1 MSNICRWKNPFA
13 LVFLLACFLV
23 CAAAMGGAAANR
35 GAAALMSAPA
45 KLVVEIPSQP
55 EVNDPPKFE
64 SITVDFPVKEGNLP
78 GIDTDQPRG
87 CVRVAVMISFLV
99 SDPDNDKVT
108 VMVDLD
114 GDGKFNDFKKKTKAD
129 KAVVWKKKFTEVG
142 EVWIKYKACDV
153 KGLCTATLKF
163 KLEMITCPPKIVE
176 FATKTERVGSGDR
189 VFMTLRSSD
198 PQDDMVRYE
207 ADWDDDGAYE
217 EVTPYGKPS
226 KRITLKHTFSTS
238 TSHVISARVCDALDG
253 CSEVER
259 RTVVVKSLEE

>member
-1 MSNICRWKNPFA
+1 MSNIYLWKHPFM
-13 LVFLLACFLV
+13 LVFLLAGFIV
-23 CAAAMGGAAANR
+23 CAAAMGGVAASG

-55 EVNDPPKFE
+55 DVNDPPKFE
-64 SITVDFPVKEGNLP
+64 NITVDFPVKEGNLP
-78 GIDTDQPRG
+78 GIDTDKPRG
-87 CVRVAVMISFLV
+87 CVRVAVKISFLV

-114 GDGKFNDFKKKTKAD
+114 GDGKYNDFKKKTKAG
-129 KAVVWKKKFTEVG
+129 KAVVWNKKFKEVG

-163 KLEMITCPPKIVE
+163 KLEMITCPPKIIE
-176 FATKTERVGSGDR
+176 FATSTERVGTGDR

-198 PQDDMVRYE
+198 PQDDNVRYE
-207 ADWDDDGAYE
+207 VDWDDDGAYE
-217 EVTPYGKPS
+217 EVTKYIKPS
-226 KRITLKHTFSTS
+226 KRITLKHTFNTS

-259 RTVVVKSLEE
+259 RTLVVKSLEE